1 MCSRR
6 SKEMRDLHEQTGQ
19 WVDVAQSNSHAA
31 ELMRKGGLVTQG
43 IYMVHQVMEGAT
55 KAFAV
60 ANGIDHDEVRRQG
73 HQNVKLLMLTMDS
86 VARGSGRTEY
96 INHMVGGHYFKVDDY
111 DVISHLTHALEV
123 TSDVKNSDAEKT
135 KAADVVFESALTATP
150 KEVERLLS
158 LFDASHK
165 VLRGMSGLLN
175 HIKRREMVLELPPPR
190 GSSRVTLTQ
199 QVVEQ
204 CRLPA
209 REFHQTEVDVFDDL
223 ENLIS
228 DIIFHD
234 GGSSAILNGRHLVA
248 QFKRFMQLQTALL
261 GTLILGAI
269 VWPHESY
276 TRYPAPPGAP
286 RNVRA
291 AAKRINN
298 NKRRQM
304 GIGHYTNELGVV
316 KHFREIVRSSALI
329 TTYLRNIQDNYYL
342 LEGPTSERP

>member
-6 SKEMRDLHEQTGQ
+6 SKEMRDLHEQAGQ
-19 WVDVAQSNSHAA
+19 WVDVAQSNSQAA
-31 ELMRKGGLVTQG
+31 EWMRKGGLVTQG

-60 ANGIDHDEVRRQG
+60 ANGVDHDEVRRQG
-73 HQNVKLLMLTMDS
+73 HQNVKLMMVTMDS
-86 VARGSGRTEY
+86 VVRGSGRTDY
-96 INHMVGGHYFKVDDY
+96 VNHMVGGHYFKVDDY
-111 DVISHLTHALEV
+111 DVISHLARALEV
-123 TSDVKNSDAEKT
+123 TSDVKSSDAEKT

-190 GSSRVTLTQ
+190 GSSNVTLTQ

-204 CRLPA
+204 CRLPE
-209 REFHQTEVDVFDDL
+209 REFHQTEVDIFDDL

-234 GGSSAILNGRHLVA
+234 GGGSAILNGRHLVA

-261 GTLILGAI
+261 GTLIIGAI
-269 VWPHESY
+269 VWPHEAY

-286 RNVRA
+286 RNVQA
-291 AAKRINN
+291 AAKRI
-298 NKRRQM
+298 KRRRQM

-329 TTYLRNIQDNYYL
+329 ATYLRNIQDNYYL